1 LYVKFD
7 INKYSISSVLTYA
20 GALPFIFAAILMY
33 WDLERLPIIGDVQKM
48 IDVYGLIIVVFLAG
62 SYWGLSLNLHDKI
75 RTALMLISNCLT
87 LIAFFTF
94 FWLISIPFQLI
105 LILLFLVLLLIDYWL
120 YFLNLNSK
128 DYVILRLVVSI
139 IVIPCLYVVY
149 SS

>member
-1 LYVKFD
+1 
-7 INKYSISSVLTYA
+7 
-20 GALPFIFAAILMY
+20 MY

-48 IDVYGLIIVVFLAG
+48 IDVYGLIIVVFIAG